1 MHRFFSNSNTMLFGL
16 IALIIISILGIII
29 FLPLFEI
36 LQKSVYSSEEN
47 LIYLERFSVYL
58 SQPNAHTLIGNSLFV
73 SLTTTLIIVPISFIF
88 AYALMRSCIPL
99 KPLFR
104 YLALIPLLAPSL
116 LPAISFVYLFGN
128 QGFLKSWMGEGS
140 IYGPLG
146 IILGECFYVFP
157 HVLMIILSALS
168 LSDARLYEAAQSM
181 GAGSIRKFFTITLP
195 GVKYGL
201 ISATLVSFTLVI
213 TDFGVPKVIGG
224 DFHLLATEIYKQ
236 VIGQQNFELGATV
249 GVLLLIPSVISFG
262 VDALLQKK
270 QGTSIGSKFVLY
282 RPKHAL
288 VFDSVMFIFCSVV
301 VLLLLA
307 ILGVS
312 IFASFVKFW
321 PYDLSL
327 VLKNYNFDVMDG
339 GGWGSYINS
348 IQLAIWSA
356 LFGTM
361 IVFLTAYV
369 VERSRL
375 WTPLLMIIKLLSL
388 IPMAVPGLVLGLGYI
403 FFFNNASNPLH
414 GIYGTLIILIFCTI
428 AHFFTTSYITAVT
441 TIKQIDVEFD
451 DVAESMGVPFYKTFF
466 KVTLPIALPSVL
478 EIARYYF
485 VNAMTTVSAV
495 VFLYSPQTTL
505 ASVAVLNMD
514 DAGDISAAAAM
525 ATLIVATS
533 IGVTLAFSAVSY
545 SVSKASQ
552 KWRQC

>member
-1 MHRFFSNSNTMLFGL
+1 MLFGL
-16 IALIIISILGIII
+16 IALILVFFLALII
-29 FLPLFEI
+29 FFPLVEI
-36 LQKSVYSSEEN
+36 LQKSVYSSEGK
-47 LIYLERFSVYL
+47 LIYLEHFSLYL
-58 SQPNAHTLIGNSLFV
+58 SQPNTHTLIGNSLLV

-88 AYALMRSCIPL
+88 AYALMRSCIPF

-128 QGFLKSWMGEGS
+128 QGFLKSWMGENS
-140 IYGPLG
+140 IYGPWG

-181 GAGSIRKFFTITLP
+181 GAGSIRKFLTITLP
-195 GVKYGL
+195 SAKYGL
-201 ISATLVSFTLVI
+201 ISATMVCFTLVI

-249 GVLLLIPSVISFG
+249 GVLLLIPSVITFS

-270 QGTSIGSKFVLY
+270 QRSSVGSKFVLY
-282 RPKHAL
+282 RPKPTRL
-288 VFDSVMFIFCSVV
+288 FDTIMFFFCLGV
-301 VLLLLA
+301 VLLLLI

-312 IFASFVKFW
+312 LFASFVKFW

-327 VLKNYNFDVMDG
+327 VLKNYNFDMMDG
-339 GGWGSYINS
+339 GGWSSYLNS
-348 IQLAIWSA
+348 LQLAIWSA
-356 LFGTM
+356 LFGTI

-375 WTPLLMIIKLLSL
+375 WAPLLGLIKLFALL
-388 IPMAVPGLVLGLGYI
+388 PMAVPGLVLGLGYI
-403 FFFNNASNPLH
+403 FFFNSATNPLH
-414 GIYGTLIILIFCTI
+414 GIYGSLTILILCTI
-428 AHFFTTSYITAVT
+428 AHFFTTSYMTAMT
-441 TIKQIDVEFD
+441 TIKQIDREFD

-466 KVTLPIALPSVL
+466 KVTVPIALPSIL

-505 ASVAVLNMD
+505 ASIAVLNMD
-514 DAGDISAAAAM
+514 DAGDMSAAAAM

-533 IGVTLAFSAVSY
+533 VGITLLFNAVSY
-545 SVSKASQ
+545 GVSKASQ
-552 KWRQC
+552 RWRMC

>member
-1 MHRFFSNSNTMLFGL
+1 MPRLFGNSHKMLFGL
-16 IALIIISILGIII
+16 IALILVFFLALII
-29 FLPLFEI
+29 FFPLVEI
-36 LQKSVYSSEEN
+36 LQKSVYSSEGK
-47 LIYLERFSVYL
+47 LIYLEHFSLYL
-58 SQPNAHTLIGNSLFV
+58 SQPNTHTLIGNSLLV

-88 AYALMRSCIPL
+88 AYALMRSCIPF

-128 QGFLKSWMGEGS
+128 QGFLKSWMGENS
-140 IYGPLG
+140 IYGPWG

-181 GAGSIRKFFTITLP
+181 GAGSIRKFLTITLP
-195 GVKYGL
+195 SAKYGL
-201 ISATLVSFTLVI
+201 ISATMVCFTLVI

-249 GVLLLIPSVISFG
+249 GVLLLIPSVITFS

-270 QGTSIGSKFVLY
+270 QRSSVGSKFVLY
-282 RPKHAL
+282 RPKPTRL
-288 VFDSVMFIFCSVV
+288 FDTIMFFFCLGV
-301 VLLLLA
+301 VLLLLI

-312 IFASFVKFW
+312 LFASFVKFW

-327 VLKNYNFDVMDG
+327 VLKNYNFDMMDG
-339 GGWGSYINS
+339 GGWSSYLNS
-348 IQLAIWSA
+348 LQLAIWSA
-356 LFGTM
+356 LFGTI

-375 WTPLLMIIKLLSL
+375 WAPLLGLIKLFALL
-388 IPMAVPGLVLGLGYI
+388 PMAVPGLVLGLGYI
-403 FFFNNASNPLH
+403 FFFNSATNPLH
-414 GIYGTLIILIFCTI
+414 GIYGSLTILILCTI
-428 AHFFTTSYITAVT
+428 AHFFTTSYMTAMT
-441 TIKQIDVEFD
+441 TIKQIDREFD

-466 KVTLPIALPSVL
+466 KVTVPIALPSIL

-505 ASVAVLNMD
+505 ASIAVLNMD
-514 DAGDISAAAAM
+514 DAGDMSAAAAM

-533 IGVTLAFSAVSY
+533 VGITLLFNAVSY
-545 SVSKASQ
+545 GVSKASQ
-552 KWRQC
+552 RWRMC